1 MRNSIKSFFR
11 PAGPLSAAILAASI
25 LAVTLTSCTTIG
37 SSSFLVTET
46 TAQEKAQFL
55 FTQGKIRF
63 QTEILENNN
72 LAMLPKVRQFFTEA
86 LSLDPLHPE
95 AQKWIDDIDAFRQK
109 KINSYKAAAQK
120 LAAAEK
126 RSAAQNF
133 ELVYDVKLASDLAVN
148 DRDVQKLYASTQKV
162 RESVIAG
169 KEKDLAAAIAKL
181 DAEQNQQGATKQ
193 IRDASK
199 IVADLEKIDPTNKL
213 ADESAKKIDAKVVAF
228 AQKDMDAANK
238 ALAAKKYADAE
249 AAILR
254 VEKTFAAVAQKPDAS
269 VTALK
274 YKIYFGWASSLY
286 DAKKYQS
293 ATARVAMAIKTNRT
307 TEAVALKTKIDK
319 AASNHDFDADIADI
333 LAAVDDRIDGG
344 DPAGA
349 LNLIGD
355 NLAKLKIQE
364 NKDKLSAK
372 KDAVRARLKEIY
384 QDAIGLYNEEDYEGA
399 RQKFRIVIAAD
410 AGYEQAQAYLDRTE
424 TKIKA
429 LAGND

>member
-11 PAGPLSAAILAASI
+11 PARQLYASILAASI
-25 LAVTLTSCTTIG
+25 LAAALTSCATAG
-37 SSSFLVTET
+37 SSSFLIKET

-72 LAMLPKVRQFFTEA
+72 LDRLPTVRQFFIEA
-86 LSLDPLHPE
+86 LALDPLHPE
-95 AQKWIDDIDAFRQK
+95 AKKWIDDIDAFRLK
-109 KINSYKAAAQK
+109 KLNSYKAAAQK
-120 LAAAEK
+120 LAASGK
-126 RSAAQNF
+126 RTAAQNF
-133 ELVYDVKLASDLAVN
+133 ELVYDVKLADDLASG
-148 DRDVQKLYASTQKV
+148 DRDVQKLYASTKDI
-162 RESVIAG
+162 RASVIAG
-169 KEKDLAAAIAKL
+169 KEKDIAAAIAKI
-181 DAEQNQQGATKQ
+181 DAEQNQQAAIKQ

-199 IVADLEKIDPTNKL
+199 ILVDLRKIDPTNK
-213 ADESAKKIDAKVVAF
+213 AAAEASEKIDAKVDTF

-254 VEKTFAAVAQKPDAS
+254 VEKTFTAVSQKPEAS

-274 YKIYFGWASSLY
+274 YQIYFSWASSLY
-286 DAKKYQS
+286 DAKKNQS
-293 ATARVAMAIKTNRT
+293 AATRIALAIKTSRT
-307 TEAVALKTKIDK
+307 SEAAALKAKIDK
-319 AASNHDFDADIADI
+319 AASDHDFDADIADI
-333 LAAVDDRIDGG
+333 LSAVDDRIASG

-349 LNLIGD
+349 MDLIGD
-355 NLAKLKIQE
+355 NLAKLKVQD

-372 KDAVRARLKEIY
+372 KDAVRAQLKTIY

-399 RQKFRIVIAAD
+399 RQKFRIVLSAD